1 MFGYVRRWLKLGVIC
16 PRASSLIER
25 VIRELGRRLKKL
37 AYNWSDMGAAK
48 IARIILKKFTNEKE
62 WEEYWMS
69 KMKILG
75 NVVFNIGNYKVT
87 GLC

>member
-1 MFGYVRRWLKLGVIC
+1 
-16 PRASSLIER
+16 
-25 VIRELGRRLKKL
+25 
-37 AYNWSDMGAAK
+37 MGAAK

>member
-1 MFGYVRRWLKLGVIC
+1 M
-16 PRASSLIER
+16 
-25 VIRELGRRLKKL
+25 KKL
-37 AYNWSDMGAAK
+37 AYNWSDRGAGK

-69 KMKILG
+69 KMKIMG

-87 GLC
+87 AQNLSL